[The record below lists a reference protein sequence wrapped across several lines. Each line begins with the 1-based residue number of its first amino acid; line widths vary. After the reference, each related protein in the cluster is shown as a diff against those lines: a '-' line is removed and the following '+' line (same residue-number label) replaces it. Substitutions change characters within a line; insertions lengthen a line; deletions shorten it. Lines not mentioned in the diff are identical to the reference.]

1 MDTIRSFKLVNNT
14 VAFDYISTII
24 GSLLFSKLSKIP
36 LVLSTIFLFVLGEVL
51 HYILNVKTNSLT
63 YLRLL

>member
-36 LVLSTIFLFVLGEVL
+36 LVLSTIFLFVLGEVF
-51 HYILNVKTNSLT
+51 HYIFNVKTNSLT

>member
-51 HYILNVKTNSLT
+51 HYIFHVKTNSLT
-63 YLRLL
+63 YLGLL